1 MEYLVADFKIDCTEE
16 LMQIARDLLAD
27 AAGEVG
33 FESFEETNNG
43 LKGYIQQR
51 MYDRNA
57 LNAVLN
63 TFPIP
68 GVQIDYTIQEM
79 ENRNWNEPWEAA
91 GFEPINIADRI
102 TIYDAAHTFSDISH
116 KDIAIGIEVK
126 QAFGTGTHQTTRLV
140 ISSLLDTE
148 IMGKRVLDC
157 GCGSGILSIAASKLG
172 AKDVL
177 AYDIDEWSVR
187 NTQHNAALNG
197 IENIKVVSGD
207 VNVLVNLD
215 ETFDIIMANINRN
228 ILLKDMPAFARVM
241 NRDGIL
247 ILSGF
252 YQADSVLLLKRASE
266 FNLIERGRRIEDN
279 WTCLTLYQARI

>member
-1 MEYLVADFKIDCTEE
+1 M
-16 LMQIARDLLAD
+16 
-27 AAGEVG
+27 
-33 FESFEETNNG
+33 
-43 LKGYIQQR
+43 
-51 MYDRNA
+51 
-57 LNAVLN
+57 
-63 TFPIP
+63 
-68 GVQIDYTIQEM
+68 
-79 ENRNWNEPWEAA
+79 
-91 GFEPINIADRI
+91 
-102 TIYDAAHTFSDISH
+102 
-116 KDIAIGIEVK
+116 K

-207 VNVLVNLD
+207 VSVLVNMD

-252 YQADSVLLLKRASE
+252 YQADSVPLLKRASE

-279 WTCLTLYQARI
+279 WTCLTLHQARI